1 MRSVY
6 EQQILDAFLKIY
18 SYHHNAMWAC
28 ETLDYMIF
36 VEHAKEFMSLNK
48 GDYII
53 LTGGFPN
60 TTTKQI
66 TNLMKIEQI

>member
-1 MRSVY
+1 MRSIY

-36 VEHAKEFMSLNK
+36 VEHAKEF
-48 GDYII
+48 YQ
-53 LTGGFPN
+53 LTEEE
-60 TTTKQI
+60 QWEI
-66 TNLMKIEQI
+66 RNLMGALKKIYK

>member
-18 SYHHNAMWAC
+18 NYHHNAMWAC

-36 VEHAKEFMSLNK
+36 VEHAKEF
-48 GDYII
+48 YQ
-53 LTGGFPN
+53 LTDEE
-60 TTTKQI
+60 QWEI
-66 TNLMKIEQI
+66 RNLMGAIKKIYI

>member
-1 MRSVY
+1 MRSIY

-36 VEHAKEFMSLNK
+36 VEHAKEF
-48 GDYII
+48 YQ
-53 LTGGFPN
+53 LTDEE
-60 TTTKQI
+60 QWEI
-66 TNLMKIEQI
+66 RNLMGAIKKIYI

>member
-36 VEHAKEFMSLNK
+36 VEHAKEF
-48 GDYII
+48 YQ
-53 LTGGFPN
+53 LTDEE
-60 TTTKQI
+60 QWEI
-66 TNLMKIEQI
+66 RNLMGAIKKIYI

>member
-1 MRSVY
+1 MRSIY

-36 VEHAKEFMSLNK
+36 VEHAKEF
-48 GDYII
+48 YQ
-53 LTGGFPN
+53 LTDEE
-60 TTTKQI
+60 QWEI
-66 TNLMKIEQI
+66 RNLMGALKKIYK